1 MLLKDCSPIP
11 VSQLAAKNFGGKT
24 RGIESCRKWLR
35 RLSQSVMANEL
46 VLPIDKGKA
55 RAEHEPIVYTD
66 SYGEW
71 WVGRYIGS
79 LSFEGITL
87 TIEPRFE
94 MEFVA
99 QQLPLNKF
107 AMVNIDGK
115 QIHGD
120 KLFHYLQA
128 LMWFNLFSRAAKH
141 SLPVVKVD
149 SDHVSNV
156 VRGRFD
162 VRASI
167 RKISSG
173 SGSVVSVSTQ
183 KELLNPLSI
192 CIALAFNKIQ
202 RWFPKQNL
210 LHWLPSTLALRLQQV
225 MSAVS
230 RHHVMPSI
238 ADLNKVRYTSLT
250 SSYKPLVKL
259 SLQILNNRGS
269 DIHEDSALKAKGL
282 LLDVAELW
290 EIYVLK
296 ALKSAYQDDF
306 DVVHGT
312 QGTDDYLLT
321 SALTGKTM
329 GKLLPDFLVKAGN
342 SVRIVAD
349 AKYKR
354 LGDAPWL
361 SPKRDDLYQMNA
373 YMSRYQSQ
381 MTSDAHCM
389 LIYPEWADKSS
400 SVADDGPWLFDSG
413 KPLSFVTLPIDIHAA
428 VLHLKNLTNNPSI
441 KVLEAG

>member
-1 MLLKDCSPIP
+1 MVLKDCSPIP
-11 VSQLAAKNFGGKT
+11 ISQLAAKSFGGKT
-24 RGIESCRKWLR
+24 RGIEPCRKWLR
-35 RLSQSVMANEL
+35 RLSQNVLANEL
-46 VLPIDKGKA
+46 VLPIGKG
-55 RAEHEPIVYTD
+55 RSEHEPIVYTD

-79 LSFEGITL
+79 VSFEGITL

-141 SLPVVKVD
+141 SLPVVKVK
-149 SDHVSNV
+149 SHKASNV
-156 VRGRFD
+156 VRGRLD
-162 VRASI
+162 IRASI
-167 RKISSG
+167 RNISSG
-173 SGSVVSVSTQ
+173 SGSVVSISTK

-225 MSAVS
+225 IDEVS

-238 ADLNKVRYTSLT
+238 AELNKVRYTSLT
-250 SSYKPLVKL
+250 SAYKPLVKL

-269 DIHEDSALKAKGL
+269 DIHEDSASKANGL

-296 ALKSAYQDDF
+296 VLKGAYQESF
-306 DVVHGT
+306 DVMHGT
-312 QGTDDYLLT
+312 KGTDDFLLNST
-321 SALTGKTM
+321 ITGKSM
-329 GKLLPDFLVKAGN
+329 GKLLPDFLVKAGD
-342 SVRIVAD
+342 SVQFVAD

-361 SPKRDDLYQMNA
+361 SPKRDDLYQMSA

-381 MTSDAHCM
+381 MTHGAHCL
-389 LIYPEWADKSS
+389 LIYPEWTDKKL
-400 SVADDGPWLFDSG
+400 SVVDDGPWLFNSG
-413 KPLSFVTLPIDIHAA
+413 ESLSFITLPTNIETA
-428 VLHLKNLTNNPSI
+428 VLHLKNSTGNSPPKI
-441 KVLEAG
+441 LEAG

>member
-1 MLLKDCSPIP
+1 MVLKDCSPIP
-11 VSQLAAKNFGGKT
+11 ISHLAAQSFGGKT
-24 RGIESCRKWLR
+24 RGIEPCRKWLR
-35 RLSQSVMANEL
+35 RLSQNVMANEL
-46 VLPIDKGKA
+46 VLPIGKG

-66 SYGEW
+66 SFGEW

-79 LSFEGITL
+79 VSFEGITL

-141 SLPVVKVD
+141 SLPVVKVERC
-149 SDHVSNV
+149 HVSDV
-156 VRGRFD
+156 VRGRLD

-173 SGSVVSVSTQ
+173 SGSVVSISAQ

-210 LHWLPSTLALRLQQV
+210 LHWLPPILALRLQQV

-230 RHHVMPSI
+230 RHHSVPSI
-238 ADLNKVRYTSLT
+238 TELNKVRYTSLT
-250 SSYKPLVKL
+250 VAYKPLIKL

-269 DIHEDSALKAKGL
+269 DLHEDSASKAKGL

-296 ALKSAYQDDF
+296 VLKGAYQDNF

-312 QGTDDYLLT
+312 EGTNDYLLT
-321 SALTGKTM
+321 SATSGKSM
-329 GKLLPDFLVKAGN
+329 GKLLPDFLVKAKN
-342 SVRIVAD
+342 SVQFVAD

-373 YMSRYQSQ
+373 YMSRYQAQ
-381 MTSDAHCM
+381 MTNDGHCM
-389 LIYPEWADKSS
+389 LIYPEWADKKS
-400 SVADDGPWLFDSG
+400 SVVNDGPWLFSSG
-413 KPLSFVTLPIDIHAA
+413 EPLSFVTLPIDIQAA
-428 VLHLKNLTNNPSI
+428 VLHLKKLTNNPQR

>member
-1 MLLKDCSPIP
+1 MVLTDCSPIP
-11 VSQLAAKNFGGKT
+11 IPQFAAESFGGRT
-24 RGIESCRKWLR
+24 RGVEDCRQWLR
-35 RLSQSVMANEL
+35 RLSQNVMANEL
-46 VLPIDKGKA
+46 VLPIGKS
-55 RAEHEPIVYTD
+55 RIEHEPIVYTD
-66 SYGEW
+66 SFGDW

-79 LSFEGITL
+79 VSFEGITI

-107 AMVNIDGK
+107 AMVNIDGQ
-115 QIHGD
+115 QIHGE

-141 SLPVVKVD
+141 SLPVVKVE
-149 SDHVSNV
+149 SHHVSNV
-156 VRGRFD
+156 IRGRLD

-167 RKISSG
+167 HRLSSG
-173 SGSVVSVSTQ
+173 SSSVVSIATQ

-210 LHWLPSTLALRLQQV
+210 LHWLPPILALRLQQV
-225 MSAVS
+225 ISAVS
-230 RHHVMPSI
+230 RHHSI
-238 ADLNKVRYTSLT
+238 PPVGELNKVRYTSLT
-250 SSYKPLVKL
+250 SAYKPLMKL
-259 SLQILNNRGS
+259 SLQILSNRGS
-269 DIHEDSALKAKGL
+269 DINENSESKAKGL

-296 ALKSAYQDDF
+296 ALRGAYQEGL

-312 QGTDDYLLT
+312 EGTDDYLLT
-321 SALTGKTM
+321 STVTGRSM
-329 GKLLPDFLVKAGN
+329 GKLLPDFLVKAAN
-342 SVRIVAD
+342 SVQIVAD

-381 MTSDAHCM
+381 MPPDAHCM
-389 LIYPEWADKSS
+389 LIYPQWADKRS
-400 SVADDGPWLFDSG
+400 SVVNDGPWLFNSG
-413 KPLSFVTLPIDIHAA
+413 ESLSFVTLPTDIQAA
-428 VLHLKNLTNNPSI
+428 VLHLQNLTYTTP
-441 KVLEAG
+441 KAVLEVG